1 MVTNT
6 MHIIIGVIL
15 VFKQSKKGKQ
25 RDQRRIENRE
35 IKEG

>member
-6 MHIIIGVIL
+6 MHIIGVIL
-15 VFKQSKKGKQ
+15 VFKQRKKVKQ